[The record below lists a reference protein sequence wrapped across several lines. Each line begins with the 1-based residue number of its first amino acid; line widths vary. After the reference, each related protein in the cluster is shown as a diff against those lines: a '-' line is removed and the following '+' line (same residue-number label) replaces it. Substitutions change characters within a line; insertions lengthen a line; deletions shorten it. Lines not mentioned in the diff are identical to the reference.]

1 MYKAFPG
8 ATGDGCVHSGKGN
21 ADSRWYIPE
30 TPALRKP
37 KQMGHK
43 FEVILDYKVRLCPSL
58 KGRKGKEGRKR
69 GRKE

>member
-1 MYKAFPG
+1 MPG
-8 ATGDGCVHSGKGN
+8 
-21 ADSRWYIPE
+21 
-30 TPALRKP
+30 RKLG
-37 KQMGHK
+37 QEGHK